1 MVGATRG
8 DLDVHAH
15 ADAELVAVA
24 TRATCG
30 LLFAQVGIVRRSQHQ
45 VECTFVV
52 ADVVFLTN
60 GSGVG
65 LHELADEIFATN
77 FGGVEADL
85 GSKHIHCSFDG
96 GGGFGATSTAI
107 RNDWRGVGDHRLGAA
122 FDFWNRV
129 YAAAHRASAR
139 GGQHGTNVNERA
151 RILNRFKT
159 VGEHL
164 AVAVA
169 TESDVLQLCATVTK
183 RDHRFAAGFA
193 PAQRA
198 IDREC
203 QATQHDFFGVG
214 RNFCTKPAADVGGNH
229 PHVTG
234 GVTFVD
240 LVAHTLSVLRG
251 DPLKQSTINPSHGRT
266 AHLERARCQPLVDK
280 ATLHH
285 HFAVGEKIITRH
297 IGHAPHCGVDDD
309 IAAGI
314 GVDER

>member
-96 GGGFGATSTAI
+96 GGGFGATSTSI

-122 FDFWNRV
+122 FNFWNRIH
-129 YAAAHRASAR
+129 AAAHRASAR
-139 GGQHGTNVNERA
+139 GGQHGTNVDECA

-164 AVAVA
+164 AVTVA
-169 TESDVLQLCATVTK
+169 ANSDVLQLCATVTK

-193 PAQRA
+193 PTQRA
-198 IDREC
+198 IDR
-203 QATQHDFFGVG
+203 
-214 RNFCTKPAADVGGNH
+214 
-229 PHVTG
+229 
-234 GVTFVD
+234 
-240 LVAHTLSVLRG
+240 
-251 DPLKQSTINPSHGRT
+251 
-266 AHLERARCQPLVDK
+266 
-280 ATLHH
+280 
-285 HFAVGEKIITRH
+285 
-297 IGHAPHCGVDDD
+297 
-309 IAAGI
+309 
-314 GVDER
+314 